1 MFVITA
7 LSVVGL
13 PMLNGFVGEFL
24 VLSGSMQ
31 STISNH
37 VGWTVLG
44 TSGVIFTAAYM
55 LQMIQRVFYGNLGL
69 KPRAISG
76 HDLDAREHLALWPV
90 VAVMLLM
97 GVASPYWM
105 RAIDTAGAGMVK
117 GFAAQ
122 SLPASGSAIRTA
134 SVLSQFS
141 WRSYRSVRR
150 RRNSYVL
157 LMFLHC
163 CPRLSLR

>member
-1 MFVITA
+1 MFVITT

-13 PMLNGFVGEFL
+13 PMLNSLVGEFL

-31 STISNH
+31 STVSNH
-37 VGWTVLG
+37 VGWPVLG
-44 TSGVIFTAAYM
+44 TSGVILTAAYM

-76 HDLDAREHLALWPV
+76 HDLDAREHLALWPL
-90 VAVMLLM
+90 VALLLLM

-105 RAIDTAGAGMVK
+105 RAIDTAGAGLVK

-122 SLPASGSAIRTA
+122 SQPASGSTIRTA
-134 SVLSQFS
+134 SALS
-141 WRSYRSVRR
+141 
-150 RRNSYVL
+150 NSL
-157 LMFLHC
+157 DSPIAHQEAKK
-163 CPRLSLR
+163 